1 MLGTLGKDFK
11 FKIIDNFLSK
21 EELKLLQKYCFFKH
35 RTNQHSFDLKNK
47 NADTFFYGDTLM
59 ESLLVNK
66 QKIMEK
72 ETNLNLLPTYS
83 FWRMYTKFADLEKHK
98 DRPSCEISVTIQI
111 SSDGT
116 EWPIY
121 VDGKKNI
128 LENGQALI
136 YLGQDLE
143 HWRDEFKGDYHAQC
157 FLHYVNANGKNVD
170 FKFDKRI
177 DIGT

>member
-11 FKIIDNFLSK
+11 FKKIDNFLSK

-35 RTNQHSFDLKNK
+35 RTNQNSFDFKNK
-47 NADTFFYGDTLM
+47 NGDTCFYSDNLM

-157 FLHYVNANGKNVD
+157 FLHYVNADGKNVD